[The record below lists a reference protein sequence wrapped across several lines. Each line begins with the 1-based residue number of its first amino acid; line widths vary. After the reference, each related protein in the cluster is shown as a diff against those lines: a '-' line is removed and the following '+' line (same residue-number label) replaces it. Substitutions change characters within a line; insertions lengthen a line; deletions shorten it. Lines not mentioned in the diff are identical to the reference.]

1 MIRQFCW
8 NGARHALRFFVKRRC
23 ASFFG
28 ALALRGHA
36 SRRWL
41 AAALCTLPAAFQAA
55 PASGAYALVKPNR
68 LSSFSTLFGPRLTT
82 TTDWWSSSVIVGK
95 RFHLDPSFDSAEPF
109 RLFQLSTQRFGW
121 LSWASEEPMFL
132 EKARWVPDLFWH
144 VDVNEDPNLEGFSQD
159 FARISGH
166 ELPDLNSSLGPSL
179 FAYQAFEAAP
189 TLGIGPMLSAP
200 KPIGVPIITPRSC
213 PSWKFAQKITFA
225 GLAGEGDKFAVIDC
239 EGIVT
244 ADAIDRLS
252 VLGRQPGTPLPAL
265 PLPLTPQTNP
275 QFPGEWLAGVRL
287 LHPRL
292 MGIVQQIA
300 LAFPG
305 HSIAIYSG
313 YRRDAR
319 PTSPHLRGRAVD
331 IAVSGVSNEQLYAYC
346 RSLPETGCGYY
357 PNQPFVHVD
366 VREAERGS
374 ATWVDISMPGHPS
387 IYAEVWPAPTSA
399 LDSPDAE

>member
-1 MIRQFCW
+1 MIRQSCW
-8 NGARHALRFFVKRRC
+8 NGARHALRSFVKRRC

-28 ALALRGHA
+28 ASAARGHA
-36 SRRWL
+36 SCPFTV
-41 AAALCTLPAAFQAA
+41 AALCALLTAFPAPKADAA
-55 PASGAYALVKPNR
+55 YQWNGPAKQ
-68 LSSFSTLFGPRLTT
+68 SSFSRLFGPRLTT
-82 TTDWWSSSVIVGK
+82 TTDWWSSSVVIGK

-121 LSWASEEPMFL
+121 DSWASQEPLFL
-132 EKARWVPDLFWH
+132 EKARWIPDLYWH
-144 VDVNEDPNLEGFSQD
+144 VDVNEDPNLEGFTPD
-159 FARISGH
+159 FGRMSGH
-166 ELPDLNSSLGPSL
+166 ELPDLDRLQGPSL
-179 FAYQAFEAAP
+179 WPYETIGGAP
-189 TLGIGPMLSAP
+189 TFGIGPMLSAP
-200 KPIGVPIITPRSC
+200 KPIEVPIITPRSC

-239 EGIVT
+239 AGIVT

-252 VLGRQPGTPLPAL
+252 VLGRLPGTPLPAL

-275 QFPGEWLAGVRL
+275 QFPGEWLPGVRL

-305 HSIAIYSG
+305 QGIAIYSG

-319 PTSPHLRGRAVD
+319 PSSPHLRGRAVD

-374 ATWVDISMPGHPS
+374 AAWVDISMPGHPS
-387 IYAEVWPAPTSA
+387 IYAEAWPVPTSA